1 MNRNEI
7 LRDEW
12 ACKDMRWT
20 EKSEWSG
27 RILMGFVSHA
37 RQAFGTLKLFCRV
50 GRMGVLAGR
59 VGGMMA
65 EHGGASWRVSE

>member
-12 ACKDMRWT
+12 ACKGMRWT

-37 RQAFGTLKLFCRV
+37 KQALGTLKLFCRV
-50 GRMGVLAGR
+50 GRMGV
-59 VGGMMA
+59 
-65 EHGGASWRVSE
+65 